1 MTGTVHRTRNGICSL
16 IAPCPNL
23 FLRFRADRREA
34 SARKRTEGKAPVP
47 EYAEGRYDPRNGKPA
62 IRSTRHK
69 VPSRNEAVRRFSR
82 TGGML
87 SDRHGANLLKIYIIL
102 EDFYNLLRHRRFG
115 RKTKNEVMT
124 WQPYRF
130 LRIAVSC
137 FHCHSS

>member
-34 SARKRTEGKAPVP
+34 SARKRTEEKAPVP

-69 VPSRNEAVRRFSR
+69 APSQNEAVRRFSR
-82 TGGML
+82 TDGML
-87 SDRHGANLLKIYIIL
+87 SDRHGTNLLKISV
-102 EDFYNLLRHRRFG
+102 NLLQQNRR
-115 RKTKNEVMT
+115 
-124 WQPYRF
+124 
-130 LRIAVSC
+130 L
-137 FHCHSS
+137 